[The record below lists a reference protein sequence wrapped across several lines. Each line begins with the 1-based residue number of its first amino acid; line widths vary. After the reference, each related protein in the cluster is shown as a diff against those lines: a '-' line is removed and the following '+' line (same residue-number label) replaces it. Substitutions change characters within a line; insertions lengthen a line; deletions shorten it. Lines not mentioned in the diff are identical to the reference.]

1 LAITQFTNDEQ
12 RNAYMALAR
21 LNNSFRNIVSV
32 LDDMTHGVIFDAED
46 IIVFRGYA
54 KELQSQVNHNLL
66 ETLRDLEMRSAF
78 ECGKVRIERENELN
92 EERPAF
98 GQIREPRKQR
108 KPRKPK

>member
-1 LAITQFTNDEQ
+1 MAITKFTNMEQ
-12 RNAYMALAR
+12 CRAYMDLAR
-21 LNNSFRNIVSV
+21 INNSFRRIVSV
-32 LDDMTHGVIFDAED
+32 LDDMTHGVIFDSEQVS
-46 IIVFRGYA
+46 VFRGYA

-78 ECGKVRIERENELN
+78 EFGKVRIARESELN

-98 GQIREPRKQR
+98 GEMRKPR

>member
-1 LAITQFTNDEQ
+1 MAITKFTNDEQ

-32 LDDMTHGVIFDAED
+32 LDDMTHGVIFDAEQVS
-46 IIVFRGYA
+46 VFRGYA

-78 ECGKVRIERENELN
+78 EFGKVRIARENELN

-98 GQIREPRKQR
+98 GEIRKPS